1 MDQNSIIIS
10 FFTGRAKQVLSEGQ
24 SPPQEL
30 ELGLNSGPY
39 LLVVFKGEIGRGE
52 RGERG
57 GGNRR
62 RNKTGRK
69 RSRMS
74 VMTPSNNF
82 WLVHEI
88 DLDSQLHCSSLH
100 CTALHCT
107 ALHLLHFNILHCI
120 TVHYTTLYDTEL
132 YWRSLNHLFSMY
144 MYTWLW
150 TLIRLQCM
158 MFILIRGHLN

>member
-1 MDQNSIIIS
+1 MDQNSIISS
-10 FFTGRAKQVLSEGQ
+10 FFTGRAKKVLLEGQ

-30 ELGLNSGPY
+30 ELGLHSGPY

-69 RSRMS
+69 WSRMS

-82 WLVHEI
+82 LLGHEI

-100 CTALHCT
+100 CTALIALQYI
-107 ALHLLHFNILHCI
+107 ALHYIALY
-120 TVHYTTLYDTEL
+120 YTL
-132 YWRSLNHLFSMY
+132 
-144 MYTWLW
+144 
-150 TLIRLQCM
+150 
-158 MFILIRGHLN
+158 